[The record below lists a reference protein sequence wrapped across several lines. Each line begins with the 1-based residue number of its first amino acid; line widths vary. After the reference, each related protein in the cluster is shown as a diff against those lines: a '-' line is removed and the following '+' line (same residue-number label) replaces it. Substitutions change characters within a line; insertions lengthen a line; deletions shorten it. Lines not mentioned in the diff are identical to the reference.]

1 MEDETYVYLEGASGL
16 RQRVPLS
23 KLDEWKARQ
32 EELRK
37 QGVTPESFL
46 LEAEELA
53 KKISQMPKVK

>member
-1 MEDETYVYLEGASGL
+1 MYLEGASGL